1 MDELYPFFSYVGQTQ
16 TKPAFCSYHR
26 KCDSCVAAGAAYYE
40 ERTIPCML
48 GDSDSATPLSV
59 ATVAT
64 VAACRASCNAR
75 QSGAISTR
83 CLSALYDREKKSCS
97 LFAQQ
102 CTAGSAQPLDD
113 TKENRRVSEARS
125 AYNTKQQ
132 AQTANNKKQSK
143 GRRKS
148 TFRKAITE
156 VLSSGTTSTDEPV
169 TVTSYNR
176 FIVPAGIRGYRTENG
191 YDGTGFH
198 LSIQGVDINSGRC
211 KFDSNDGT
219 LSSPNYPNPYQG
231 PNSCEFSVYSE
242 GIVSVEPGFVLES
255 GASLVVKRR
264 KVKGYTLIKAGNECK
279 SSDTQLRSSGT
290 LEECNQACISKS
302 GCAFFSFGINSKAG
316 RCYWE
321 KTSSKSCPEGWLRN
335 SYDFYEA
342 GSNDRNAQHAWAT
355 IQTMSPDTA
364 PLIVQPGDLIVFD
377 TTSQKSNKDGMW
389 QLNFKMIPQVAKRY
403 GRFKKRALALRSR
416 SDGWIQMPKKK
427 HRFAQVQRSNYN
439 VETCTDE
446 CQHHAFFA
454 LTGVLNGIGKCYCT
468 DQWSTVIRVDEM
480 NVCSGSN
487 VGNGEECVHVYST
500 FSGHGDTSAEGDVEI
515 KLLSQGINPTV
526 VKNLGS
532 CQLEPR
538 PSDPEMCALMECS
551 NMDEVDVTDAVTSNS
566 KLRFDVLARNVKA
579 LCPADNGDLESV
591 HVEIVLYYKKNCV
604 LRQAGVSQAGAN
616 NPLVT
621 KTSYYD
627 CDED

>member
-219 LSSPNYPNPYQG
+219 LSSPNYPNPYQA

-264 KVKGYTLIKAGNECK
+264 
-279 SSDTQLRSSGT
+279 
-290 LEECNQACISKS
+290 
-302 GCAFFSFGINSKAG
+302 
-316 RCYWE
+316 
-321 KTSSKSCPEGWLRN
+321 
-335 SYDFYEA
+335 
-342 GSNDRNAQHAWAT
+342 NAQHAWVT
-355 IQTMSPDTA
+355 IRTMSPDTA

-403 GRFKKRALALRSR
+403 GRFKKRALALRSAG
-416 SDGWIQMPKKK
+416 DGWIQMPKKK
-427 HRFAQVQRSNYN
+427 HRFAQVQRSNFN
-439 VETCTDE
+439 VQTCTDE

>member
-1 MDELYPFFSYVGQTQ
+1 MIYRLHVASGEPEIQYPHDTLRACAENTLDELYPFFSYVGQTQ

-219 LSSPNYPNPYQG
+219 LSSPNYPNPYQA

-255 GASLVVKRR
+255 GASLVVKR
-264 KVKGYTLIKAGNECK
+264 
-279 SSDTQLRSSGT
+279 Q
-290 LEECNQACISKS
+290 
-302 GCAFFSFGINSKAG
+302 
-316 RCYWE
+316 
-321 KTSSKSCPEGWLRN
+321 
-335 SYDFYEA
+335 
-342 GSNDRNAQHAWAT
+342 NAQHAWVT
-355 IQTMSPDTA
+355 IRTMSPDTA

-403 GRFKKRALALRSR
+403 GRFKKRALALRSA

>member
-1 MDELYPFFSYVGQTQ
+1 M
-16 TKPAFCSYHR
+16 
-26 KCDSCVAAGAAYYE
+26 AAGAAYYE
-40 ERTIPCML
+40 ERTIPCLL

-113 TKENRRVSEARS
+113 MKEARRVTEARS

-132 AQTANNKKQSK
+132 AVAARSSTWSN
-143 GRRKS
+143 RRRRRS
-148 TFRKAITE
+148 TLTKALTE
-156 VLSSGTTSTDEPV
+156 VPSSGTTSTDEPV
-169 TVTSYNR
+169 AVTSYNR
-176 FIVPAGIRGYRTENG
+176 FVVPLNVRGYRTENG

-198 LSIQGVDINSGRC
+198 LSIQGVDINAGRC

-219 LSSPNYPNPYQG
+219 LSSPNYPHPYQA

-264 KVKGYTLIKAGNECK
+264 
-279 SSDTQLRSSGT
+279 
-290 LEECNQACISKS
+290 
-302 GCAFFSFGINSKAG
+302 
-316 RCYWE
+316 
-321 KTSSKSCPEGWLRN
+321 
-335 SYDFYEA
+335 
-342 GSNDRNAQHAWAT
+342 NAQRAWVT
-355 IQTMSPDTA
+355 IRTMSSIVSVA

-377 TTSQKSNKDGMW
+377 TTSQTSNRNGMW

-403 GRFKKRALALRSR
+403 GIFKKKALALRSAG
-416 SDGWIQMPKKK
+416 DGWIQMPKKQ
-427 HRFAQVQRSNYN
+427 HRRAQVQKSNYN
-439 VETCTDE
+439 VQTCTDE
-446 CQHHAFFA
+446 CQHHEYFA
-454 LTGVLNGIGKCYCT
+454 LTVATLLTGSKCYCT
-468 DQWSTVIRVDEM
+468 DQWSTVVRVDET
-480 NVCSGSN
+480 NACSGSN